1 MIIDSMKRIKIL
13 RLNQKII
20 KLLMQVMIKVTS
32 GRFGKGP
39 TKRVGFYSQQV
50 FSNQLPRFSGD
61 GK

>member
-20 KLLMQVMIKVTS
+20 KLFMQVMIKVTS

-39 TKRVGFYSQQV
+39 IKRVGFDSQQV
-50 FSNQLPRFSGD
+50 FSNKPSRFSGD
-61 GK
+61 GN